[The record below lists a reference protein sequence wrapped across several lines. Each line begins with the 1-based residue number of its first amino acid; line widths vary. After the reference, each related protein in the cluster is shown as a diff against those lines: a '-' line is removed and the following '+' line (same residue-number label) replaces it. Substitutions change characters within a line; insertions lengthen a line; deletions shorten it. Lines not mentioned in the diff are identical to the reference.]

1 MRELTII
8 AGSDY
13 KSEDTNTNVVL
24 RLLQDS
30 YTFVPASLDDVFVKL
45 KGQDKGVTIDRVNN
59 LTTDDDNNIVISSR
73 VLDKLVPDTYAVE
86 VWVRDNSEDD
96 DQDWYIFPD
105 GDDPTIDVNKN
116 IEQADSDNKSNPF
129 TLADFIHQYQE
140 AVAEGM
146 IVPGFAGFGKVVTR
160 TLPAGQPA
168 NVITTVD
175 DQTGKI
181 DLTFDIPQGKDG
193 TGGTGEA
200 PVLGGVQITTLAS
213 GEQPS
218 GSFVRQAD
226 GSYQLQLALPQGSN
240 GNPDNPHF
248 EIPSMSVGMIT
259 SVPYDE
265 QPSASLVKTD
275 SGYQLNLSIP
285 AGRPGNDGVPGDR
298 GPQGDRGPKGEKG
311 DPGIQ
316 GPQGQ
321 PGPKGQD
328 GKNGL
333 SAYQLAQQNGFKG
346 TLEEFLASLKGA
358 KGDQGETGK
367 EGPQGPK
374 GDTPVIKIGVDKV
387 TTLLPD
393 QKAEASIKID
403 SQDHNYFLASFGI
416 PQGEQGQQGEPG
428 KDGKD
433 GEPGPQGPKGDP
445 GEKGEQGIQGQTGIQ
460 GPQGKAGGYYVPYIS
475 DDNHLHMKYVEPDN
489 N

>member
-1 MRELTII
+1 MRDLEII
-8 AGSDY
+8 AGQDY

-24 RLLQDS
+24 HLLQDS
-30 YTFVPASLDDVFVKL
+30 YTFVPADLDDVFVKL
-45 KGQDKGVTIDRVNN
+45 KGQDKGVVIDKVKN
-59 LTTDDDNNIVISSR
+59 LTTDDDNNIVISSQ
-73 VLDKLVPDTYAVE
+73 VLDKLLPDTYQVE
-86 VWVRDNSEDD
+86 VWVRDNSDD

-116 IEQADSDNKSNPF
+116 IEQTEDSSKSNPF

-146 IVPGFAGFGKVVTR
+146 IVPGFAGFGKVITH

-168 NVITTVD
+168 NVITIVD

-181 DLTFDIPQGKDG
+181 DLTFEIPQGEAGSG
-193 TGGTGEA
+193 TGSA
-200 PVLGGVQITTLAS
+200 LVLGSVKITTLAS
-213 GEQPS
+213 GEEPT
-218 GSFVRQAD
+218 GNFVLNSD
-226 GSYQLQLALPQGSN
+226 GSYSLHLALPESS
-240 GNPDNPHF
+240 GNSDNPSYKVPVISIGTITGLPYN
-248 EIPSMSVGMIT
+248 ETPNASM
-259 SVPYDE
+259 
-265 QPSASLVKTD
+265 VKTKN
-275 SGYQLNLSIP
+275 GYALNLAVP
-285 AGRPGNDGVPGDR
+285 AGRPGNDGVPGDQGPAGPQGEPGQR
-298 GPQGDRGPKGEKG
+298 GPQGLPGPEGK
-311 DPGIQ
+311 Q
-316 GPQGQ
+316 GPE
-321 PGPKGQD
+321 GPA
-328 GKNGL
+328 GKDGL
-333 SAYQLAQQNGFKG
+333 SAYQLAQQKGFKG
-346 TLEEFLASLKGA
+346 TLDDFLASLKGPQ
-358 KGDQGETGK
+358 GIQGEIGK

-393 QKAEASIKID
+393 QKAEASIKTD
-403 SQDHNYFLASFGI
+403 SQDQNYFLASFGI
-416 PQGEQGQQGEPG
+416 PQGEQGPQGEPG